1 MASIKN
7 SQTEF
12 SLAGMV
18 YLLFFAGLAAITY
31 ALVNQNY
38 IIFAGVVLCPIAVMI
53 LLYAV
58 EKPMLGYLLFAI
70 VTCYFSAIYRYSR
83 TEGLSIIMD
92 ICLAFSM
99 FSIFINVIS
108 NRVSYPWTRGF
119 NILTIG
125 HLIWLSYCLLILM
138 NPEISVHNFAGNR
151 AIFLTLPLTYF
162 ISGVL
167 MCNNKRLRMTLIL
180 LGIFVITAALKVY
193 WQKARGFDS
202 AETEWLMGGS
212 WRTHLL
218 RTGTRYFSFYSDAGN
233 FGSSMGMFTFIFGA
247 IASVAKKKIIRFS
260 CIGIAILAAI
270 GMIMSGTRGAII
282 VPFGGILLY
291 ILISKKLKMVIS
303 GILIGCLTFCFFY
316 FTDIGNGNTFIRR
329 MRTAFRPTE
338 DASYNVRV
346 ENRKRFAYYLKDRP
360 FGVGVGGSV
369 VDKEEL
375 MKLDE
380 PYIPTDSFYVGIWV
394 QGGIVGLC
402 LYLTIQV
409 LVLLRCCYL
418 LMFRIKNEQLA
429 RILAALLCG
438 VFGLWLNGY
447 VGDGMGFLPGSFLIA
462 LFLSFVLNGTYLDKQ
477 LNKNEIIA

>member
-1 MASIKN
+1 
-7 SQTEF
+7 
-12 SLAGMV
+12 
-18 YLLFFAGLAAITY
+18 
-31 ALVNQNY
+31 
-38 IIFAGVVLCPIAVMI
+38 
-53 LLYAV
+53 
-58 EKPMLGYLLFAI
+58 
-70 VTCYFSAIYRYSR
+70 
-83 TEGLSIIMD
+83 
-92 ICLAFSM
+92 
-99 FSIFINVIS
+99 
-108 NRVSYPWTRGF
+108 
-119 NILTIG
+119 
-125 HLIWLSYCLLILM
+125 
-138 NPEISVHNFAGNR
+138 
-151 AIFLTLPLTYF
+151 
-162 ISGVL
+162 
-167 MCNNKRLRMTLIL
+167 
-180 LGIFVITAALKVY
+180 
-193 WQKARGFDS
+193 
-202 AETEWLMGGS
+202 
-212 WRTHLL
+212 
-218 RTGTRYFSFYSDAGN
+218 
-233 FGSSMGMFTFIFGA
+233 
-247 IASVAKKKIIRFS
+247 
-260 CIGIAILAAI
+260 
-270 GMIMSGTRGAII
+270 
-282 VPFGGILLY
+282 
-291 ILISKKLKMVIS
+291 MVIS

-316 FTDIGNGNTFIRR
+316 FTDIGNGNSFIRR

-369 VDKEEL
+369 IDKEEL